1 MKKSGLLELNYKDWL
16 KGLFVSIVSAVLT
29 AVMQMLTLV
38 PPMIDFK
45 QIGIVALTTVIAYIV
60 KQLAT
65 NNNGDLFKKDEVE
78 DIGGGGIKNPKP

>member
-1 MKKSGLLELNYKDWL
+1 MKNSGLLELSRKDWV
-16 KGLFVSIVSAVLT
+16 KGLFVTIVSAVLT
-29 AVMQMLTLV
+29 GLLQMLTMV
-38 PPMIDFK
+38 PPMVDFK
-45 QIGIVALTTVIAYIV
+45 QIGIIALTTAIAYII